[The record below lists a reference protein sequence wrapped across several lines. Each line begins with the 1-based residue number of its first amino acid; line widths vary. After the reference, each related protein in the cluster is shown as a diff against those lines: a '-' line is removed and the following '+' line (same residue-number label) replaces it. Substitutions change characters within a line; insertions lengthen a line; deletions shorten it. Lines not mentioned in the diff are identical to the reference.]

1 MDTNAIL
8 PVLTTAILVLGGL
21 IAALGFR
28 RKEAS
33 EAAITAKT
41 NVEAMALVADEHR
54 EDMALLRV
62 ELIGTREEIVRLR
75 NGVIELE
82 AQLQEARRDP

>member
-33 EAAITAKT
+33 EAATTAKV

-54 EDMALLRV
+54 EDMALLRADLT
-62 ELIGTREEIVRLR
+62 ETREEITRLR
-75 NGVIELE
+75 TAAIELE
-82 AQLQEARRDP
+82 AQLQEARRAP